1 MFKVEKD
8 GYVMTVKDGNQL
20 TAFLNNGWKEVSV
33 KAETSSKSTEEVKED
48 GKHTRK
54 EIMFMKTEDL
64 QKLGAELEIDD
75 ASEKTAKELKTL
87 ICEKL
92 GL

>member
-8 GYVMTVKDGNQL
+8 GQTMTIKNGNQL
-20 TAFLNNGWKEVSV
+20 SAFLNNGWKEVSV
-33 KAETSSKSTEEVKED
+33 KAETSKPTVVEED

-64 QKLGAELEIDD
+64 QKLGDELGIDN

>member
-8 GYVMTVKDGNQL
+8 GQTMTIKNGNQL
-20 TAFLNNGWKEVSV
+20 SAFLNNGWKEVSV
-33 KAETSSKSTEEVKED
+33 KAETSKPTVEVKEEES
-48 GKHTRK
+48 KHTKK

-64 QKLGAELEIDD
+64 QKLGAELEIEG
-75 ASEKTAKELKTL
+75 ASEKTGKELKTL